1 MRKRRPQA
9 DKPIATVNGVP
20 VKPALFQQALQQAL
34 AQGRPD
40 TPQLREAI
48 TSQLIARELF
58 VQAAAKQGL
67 DKDPEV
73 QMIAEE
79 AKRSAMIQRYMRQL
93 VKPNPVTEEQV
104 KAHYEKVKAG
114 LGAREFKLR
123 VMLLPNAVRAKEL
136 RGELAKGKD
145 FAELARQWSL
155 APSATRGGEL
165 QWVSFK
171 SPPQEG
177 QTAGLPLSI
186 AEAVEKLQKGKVT
199 EPIEI
204 QGKWWV
210 VKLDDV
216 RPVKV
221 PTFEQARQDIYNL
234 LSAQEMERAT
244 GALVQ
249 QLSQGATITR
259 VGRDSRPR
267 IDTDEPMGQTQR
279 HADGPQRMLCG

>member
-1 MRKRRPQA
+1 M
-9 DKPIATVNGVP
+9 
-20 VKPALFQQALQQAL
+20 LF
-34 AQGRPD
+34 
-40 TPQLREAI
+40 
-48 TSQLIARELF
+48 
-58 VQAAAKQGL
+58 
-67 DKDPEV
+67 
-73 QMIAEE
+73 
-79 AKRSAMIQRYMRQL
+79 RS
-93 VKPNPVTEEQV
+93 
-104 KAHYEKVKAG
+104 
-114 LGAREFKLR
+114 
-123 VMLLPNAVRAKEL
+123 LLPNAVRAKEL

-177 QTAGLPLSI
+177 QTAGLPLPI
-186 AEAVEKLQKGKVT
+186 AEAVEKLQKGKLS

-221 PTFEQARQDIYNL
+221 PPFEQARQDIFNM

-259 VGRDSRPR
+259 
-267 IDTDEPMGQTQR
+267 
-279 HADGPQRMLCG
+279 

>member
-1 MRKRRPQA
+1 MSAIHLAARTAIVLVTVVLPLSVNAQAQPPA
-9 DKPIATVNGVP
+9 DKPVATVNGVP
-20 VKPALFQQALQQAL
+20 IRPALFQQALQQAL

-40 TPQLREAI
+40 SPQLREAI
-48 TSQLIARELF
+48 ASQLIARELF

-73 QMIAEE
+73 QAIAEE
-79 AKRSAMIQRYMRQL
+79 AKRSAMIQRYMRQI

-104 KAHYEKVKAG
+104 KAHYEKVKAS

-136 RGELAKGKD
+136 RAELAKGKD

-171 SPPQEG
+171 TPPQEG
-177 QTAGLPLSI
+177 QTAGLPLPI
-186 AEAVEKLQKGKVT
+186 AQAVEKLQKGKVA

-221 PTFEQARQDIYNL
+221 PPFEQARQEIYNL

-244 GALVQ
+244 AALVQ

-259 VGRDSRPR
+259 
-267 IDTDEPMGQTQR
+267 
-279 HADGPQRMLCG
+279 

>member
-1 MRKRRPQA
+1 MSRIDFAACTVIVLLAILLPPAVRAQAPAAPA

-20 VKPALFQQALQQAL
+20 IKPALFQQALQQAL

-40 TPQLREAI
+40 SPELREAI
-48 TSQLIARELF
+48 TSQLIARELLI
-58 VQAAAKQGL
+58 QAAAKQGL

-73 QMIAEE
+73 QAIAEE
-79 AKRSAMIQRYMRQL
+79 AKRTAMMQRYMRQII
-93 VKPNPVTEEQV
+93 KPNPVTEEQV
-104 KAHYEKVKAG
+104 KAHYEKALKAG
-114 LGAREFKLR
+114 VGAREFKLR

-136 RGELAKGKD
+136 LSELAKGKD
-145 FAELARQWSL
+145 FAELARQWSMS
-155 APSATRGGEL
+155 PSATRGGEL
-165 QWVSFK
+165 QAVAFK

-177 QTAGLPLSI
+177 QTSGLPLPI
-186 AEAVEKLQKGKVT
+186 AQAVDKLQKGKVS

-221 PTFEQARQDIYNL
+221 PPFEQARQEIFNL

-249 QLSQGATITR
+249 QLGQGATITR
-259 VGRDSRPR
+259 
-267 IDTDEPMGQTQR
+267 
-279 HADGPQRMLCG
+279 

>member
-1 MRKRRPQA
+1 MHTTQTITRAITLLTVLLPLSLAAQTAA

-40 TPQLREAI
+40 SPQLREAI
-48 TSQLIARELF
+48 AQQLVARELL

-73 QMIAEE
+73 LAIAEE
-79 AKRSAMIQRYMRQL
+79 AKRSAMIQRYMRAI
-93 VKPNPVTEEQV
+93 VKPDPVTEEQV
-104 KAHYEKVKAG
+104 KAHYEKVKG
-114 LGAREFKLR
+114 NLGAREYKLR
-123 VMLLPNAVRAKEL
+123 VMLLPNDVRAKEL

-145 FAELARQWSL
+145 FAQLARQWSL

-177 QTAGLPLSI
+177 QTAGIPLPI
-186 AEAVEKLQKGKVT
+186 AQAVEKLQKGKVS
-199 EPIEI
+199 EPIPI
-204 QGKWWV
+204 QGKWWL

-216 RPVKV
+216 RTVKIPAFDQV
-221 PTFEQARQDIYNL
+221 RQEIYNTL
-234 LSAQEMERAT
+234 TAQELERAT
-244 GALVQ
+244 TALVQ
-249 QLSQGATITR
+249 QLSRTATITR
-259 VGRDSRPR
+259 
-267 IDTDEPMGQTQR
+267 
-279 HADGPQRMLCG
+279 

>member
-1 MRKRRPQA
+1 MSAIDLAARTAIVLLTVLLPLRANAQAQPAA

-20 VKPALFQQALQQAL
+20 IKPALFQQALQQAL
-34 AQGRPD
+34 AQGRAD
-40 TPQLREAI
+40 SPQLREAI

-73 QMIAEE
+73 QRIAEE
-79 AKRSAMIQRYMRQL
+79 AKRSAMIQRYMRQI

-204 QGKWWV
+204 QGKWWL

-221 PTFEQARQDIYNL
+221 PPFEQARQDIFNM

-259 VGRDSRPR
+259 
-267 IDTDEPMGQTQR
+267 
-279 HADGPQRMLCG
+279 

>member
-1 MRKRRPQA
+1 MSATPLAVRAAAVLITLLSPPALHAQA
-9 DKPIATVNGVP
+9 QAPATKPLATVNGVP
-20 VKPALFQQALQQAL
+20 IKPALFQQALQAAL

-40 TPQLREAI
+40 SPELREAI
-48 TSQLIARELF
+48 ASQLIARELF

-73 QMIAEE
+73 LAVAEE
-79 AKRSAMIQRYMRQL
+79 AKRSAMVQRYMRQT
-93 VKPNPVTEEQV
+93 VKPKPVTEEQV
-104 KAHYEKVKAG
+104 KAQYEKMKAG
-114 LGAREFKLR
+114 MGAREYKLR
-123 VMLLPNAVRAKEL
+123 VMLLPNDVRAREL
-136 RGELAKGKD
+136 RAELAKGKD

-177 QTAGLPLSI
+177 QTSGLPLSI
-186 AEAVEKLQKGKVT
+186 AQAMEKLQKGKVA
-199 EPIEI
+199 EPIEV
-204 QGKWWV
+204 QGKWWL

-221 PTFEQARQDIYNL
+221 PTYDEARQDIYNL
-234 LSAQEMERAT
+234 LSAQELERAT
-244 GALVQ
+244 TAVVQ

-259 VGRDSRPR
+259 
-267 IDTDEPMGQTQR
+267 
-279 HADGPQRMLCG
+279 